1 MPGKTR
7 DWRMNAVLDHPAM
20 NAVELVTEFACRAC
34 GSPAVVYPDRLSD
47 DAPVRCQRC
56 RTVLC
61 TLREFRLSA
70 LQGPA
75 AVQFGADDAGRDL
88 VGPGWRLLD
97 RLFRRLASP

>member
-1 MPGKTR
+1 MGSLADR
-7 DWRMNAVLDHPAM
+7 QSWSLAA
-20 NAVELVTEFACRAC
+20 EFACRAC

-70 LQGPA
+70 EPGRA
-75 AVQFGADDAGRDL
+75 AMQIYADDFGRSSL
-88 VGPGWRLLD
+88 GAGWRLLD
-97 RLFRRLASP
+97 RLFRRRLASP

>member
-1 MPGKTR
+1 MS
-7 DWRMNAVLDHPAM
+7 ALLDHPALKAM
-20 NAVELVTEFACRAC
+20 ELVTEFACRAC

-70 LQGPA
+70 ERGMA
-75 AVQFGADDAGRDL
+75 RVQAYADGSDQTPVR
-88 VGPGWRLLD
+88 PGWRIFD

>member
-1 MPGKTR
+1 MS
-7 DWRMNAVLDHPAM
+7 ALLDHPAM

-34 GSPAVVYPDRLSD
+34 GSPAVVYPARLSD

-70 LQGPA
+70 ERGLARMQAFADGPDQTPA
-75 AVQFGADDAGRDL
+75 RS
-88 VGPGWRLLD
+88 GWRLFD
-97 RLFRRLASP
+97 RLFRRLACP

>member
-1 MPGKTR
+1 MGTLANQQSWPL
-7 DWRMNAVLDHPAM
+7 AA
-20 NAVELVTEFACRAC
+20 EFACRAC
-34 GSPAVVYPDRLSD
+34 GSPAVVYPDRLID

-70 LQGPA
+70 EQGRTA
-75 AVQFGADDAGRDL
+75 MQIYADDSGRSH
-88 VGPGWRLLD
+88 VGSGWRFVD

>member
-1 MPGKTR
+1 MGTLP
-7 DWRMNAVLDHPAM
+7 DHRLRKSA
-20 NAVELVTEFACRAC
+20 TEFACRAC

-70 LQGPA
+70 E
-75 AVQFGADDAGRDL
+75 
-88 VGPGWRLLD
+88 PGMGGI
-97 RLFRRLASP
+97 

>member
-1 MPGKTR
+1 MSLADQQTQQSWPL
-7 DWRMNAVLDHPAM
+7 A
-20 NAVELVTEFACRAC
+20 TEFSCRAC

-75 AVQFGADDAGRDL
+75 AVQLGADDAGRDL

>member
-1 MPGKTR
+1 MQ
-7 DWRMNAVLDHPAM
+7 DHRSLRSA
-20 NAVELVTEFACRAC
+20 TEFACRTC

-70 LQGPA
+70 EPGM
-75 AVQFGADDAGRDL
+75 AGI
-88 VGPGWRLLD
+88 
-97 RLFRRLASP
+97 